1 MLLCNIFI
9 TIFKYLSIPQII
21 EGLSI
26 SRVQGGP
33 TVDYDINDTSLGL
46 DREHELLASLRA
58 HDPVHWDTK
67 NEAWLVTRNA
77 DIREVLNR
85 PRIWSSAH
93 GYFPPRHM
101 NDTKNSILT
110 MDDPEHSK
118 RRKLL
123 ARAFTPRML
132 EQQRSRVRSLMD
144 DAIDAIADRRDC
156 DLVESLATPLP
167 MRMIAGMVGF
177 DDDDSDEF
185 QQLSYALFEFTSGG
199 PADPALLQRGFD
211 AFSSLG
217 EHVRRAVTDRRRRP
231 GPDLLSVLLDAVKEG
246 LLRQQD
252 DPAGDD
258 LLQFAVLLMSAGN
271 ETTRHTISWG
281 MHALLEHQ
289 DQLALLRSDR
299 EKIPV
304 AVEEW
309 LRWASVVRGLK
320 RTAITDTL
328 LAHQKIRRG
337 EQVILLFP
345 SANRDEASFEQPFE
359 FRVTRKPNRHLAFG
373 EGVHFCLGANL
384 ARLEMRVAL
393 QQILERLVGLRLAP
407 GATAVPKLTALTN
420 GVERLDVVYDSVKPR
435 SVRAFA

>member
-1 MLLCNIFI
+1 M
-9 TIFKYLSIPQII
+9 
-21 EGLSI
+21 
-26 SRVQGGP
+26 
-33 TVDYDINDTSLGL
+33 DYDINNTSLGL
-46 DREHELLASLRA
+46 EREHELLASLRA
-58 HDPVHWDTK
+58 QDPVHWDTK

-101 NDTKNSILT
+101 NHTKNSILT

-144 DAIDAIADRRDC
+144 EAIDAIADRREC
-156 DLVESLATPLP
+156 DLVKSLATPLP

-177 DDDDSDEF
+177 DDNDSDEF
-185 QQLSYALFEFTSGG
+185 RRLSDALFEFTSGG
-199 PADPALLQRGFD
+199 PADPALLQRGLD

-246 LLRQQD
+246 VLRQQD

-281 MHALLEHQ
+281 MHALLEHR

-320 RTAITDTL
+320 RTATTNTS
-328 LAHQKIRRG
+328 LAHQKIRCG

-345 SANRDEASFEQPFE
+345 SANRDEASFERPFE

-384 ARLEMRVAL
+384 ARLEMQVAL

-435 SVRAFA
+435 SSIH